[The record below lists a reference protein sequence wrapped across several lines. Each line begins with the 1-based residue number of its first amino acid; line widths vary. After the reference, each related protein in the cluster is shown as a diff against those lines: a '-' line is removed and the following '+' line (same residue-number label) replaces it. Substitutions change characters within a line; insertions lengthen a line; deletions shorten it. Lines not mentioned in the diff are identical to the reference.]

1 LSLEIITCCPIR
13 LDPIGDF
20 SEGVLFRS
28 LQPVVRWVMHSCA
41 AVHHVDTVGVPCG
54 LGQVFV
60 GVVDQGAVN
69 QHLVGARSVI
79 SLGLRS

>member
-1 LSLEIITCCPIR
+1 M
-13 LDPIGDF
+13 
-20 SEGVLFRS
+20 
-28 LQPVVRWVMHSCA
+28 QPVVRWVMHSCA

-79 SLGLRS
+79 RLGLRS